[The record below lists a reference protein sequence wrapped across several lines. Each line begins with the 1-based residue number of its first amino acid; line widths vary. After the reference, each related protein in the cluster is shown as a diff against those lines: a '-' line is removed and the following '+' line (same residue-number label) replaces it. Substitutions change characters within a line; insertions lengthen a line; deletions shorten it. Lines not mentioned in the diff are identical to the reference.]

1 MPTGV
6 ESCNGC
12 KLSALALDQKRH
24 ETACAGQNIPS
35 QIIPIKKKNDP
46 SILRSCAFAAP
57 LAFRELPVTS
67 SNNIQHTYD
76 AIKIAS

>member
-12 KLSALALDQKRH
+12 QLSALVLDQKRH
-24 ETACAGQNIPS
+24 KTACAGQNIPS

-46 SILRSCAFAAP
+46 RSCAFAAP
-57 LAFRELPVTS
+57 LAFRELPVTG
-67 SNNIQHTYD
+67 SNNIQHTCD